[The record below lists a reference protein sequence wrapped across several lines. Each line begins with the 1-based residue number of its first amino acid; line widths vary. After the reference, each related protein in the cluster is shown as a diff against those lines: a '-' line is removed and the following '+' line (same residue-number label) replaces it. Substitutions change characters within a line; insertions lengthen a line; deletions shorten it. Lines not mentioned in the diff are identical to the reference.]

1 MMSWSTD
8 PDVVA
13 TTVFDPAT
21 QADYRLEGTLAGG
34 EMAPMAEA
42 EETAEMAEAE
52 EEPAAEMAEEAPAA
66 EAAEA
71 PATLPVSGGVP
82 FDFTWIYLVAGSG
95 LLGAGLYLR
104 RR

>member
-1 MMSWSTD
+1 
-8 PDVVA
+8 
-13 TTVFDPAT
+13 
-21 QADYRLEGTLAGG
+21 
-34 EMAPMAEA
+34 MAEA